1 MALGTPPN
9 THDDA
14 FVRQWTTDKN
24 CLLSLQS
31 CSTAS
36 VRQGSKYASKTR
48 NCDTTENQ
56 DELKCQKQKH

>member
-56 DELKCQKQKH
+56 D